1 MITGSPDLA
10 PEPGFCPTPPW
21 SPQVSYPNH
30 PIPLGD
36 ERPRSDFVMSVGAGS
51 GNEETDTR
59 TKHERK
65 DEWIP
70 GRTLRRVG
78 SERRRAG
85 EALTEEMV
93 FLLTRAS
100 WQAVLCPGR
109 RPQRQ
114 RPAEAASPGRGPAGG
129 RAGGGARTWRQ
140 GTRRQVAPRREG
152 GRGPA
157 PPGRG
162 EGHNSL
168 GKLGSSPLP
177 PGAEGDLIGKKSGGG
192 KILPQTQSPGKGIP
206 ERFPKGP
213 LPGLGDGLRVGAGRG
228 RRGSLRSTRV
238 PKAQRAGG
246 GGQADPSWRPPL
258 TPSARLGSSSDAV
271 GRGVVAFVGSLDPR
285 GLRLF
290 S

>member
-36 ERPRSDFVMSVGAGS
+36 ERPRSDFVMCVGAGS

-177 PGAEGDLIGKKSGGG
+177 PGAEGDLSGKKSGGG

-213 LPGLGDGLRVGAGRG
+213 CPGSVMGCVWGRG
-228 RRGSLRSTRV
+228 EGEEGLCGPLGSQRHSGLEVGGRPT
-238 PKAQRAGG
+238 RAGG
-246 GGQADPSWRPPL
+246 LP
-258 TPSARLGSSSDAV
+258 
-271 GRGVVAFVGSLDPR
+271 
-285 GLRLF
+285 
-290 S
+290 